1 MDIVKQ
7 LYQRCDDVK
16 LGLLLLKTTPISN
29 QKGDPAV
36 KAPCHSFYGCQLK
49 AHLPLYRSANFTSE
63 NTCTLATKREGA
75 ESVNDILSKYNVNQ
89 DIWIKLDAN
98 TKKLEP
104 GKVLE
109 ILPNR
114 SYTIEL
120 TDGQIFRRNEHHLT
134 RRLGCIK
141 HRTTSEAD
149 NTQHAYNLCPRKLKK
164 SVSWPDF
171 PARNAGDPVD
181 FELPDML

>member
-1 MDIVKQ
+1 MSI
-7 LYQRCDDVK
+7 RTS
-16 LGLLLLKTTPISN
+16 GL
-29 QKGDPAV
+29 
-36 KAPCHSFYGCQLK
+36 
-49 AHLPLYRSANFTSE
+49 
-63 NTCTLATKREGA
+63 
-75 ESVNDILSKYNVNQ
+75 NV
-89 DIWIKLDAN
+89 DAN
-98 TKKLEP
+98 TKKWEP

-120 TDGQIFRRNEHHLT
+120 TDGCIFRRNEHHLT

-149 NTQHAYNLCPRKLKK
+149 NTKTYNLCPRKLKT
-164 SVSWPDF
+164 SVSWPDV

-181 FELPDML
+181 FKLPDML